1 MKSTKIS
8 LIALLMATSAVWA
21 ENSQDGHLYFYPH
34 WSAYQYDDV
43 VGISVDDDNGYGLGI
58 GYRFNDRWSFEVEF
72 NRIETMAGI
81 YHVDTTVWH
90 YNAKYNFVNDGR
102 VKPFML
108 LGVGDTD
115 NKFEFPTPYQA
126 AATSANLGFGLDIG
140 LTDNWSMRLDVR
152 GMYLYDHDATD
163 TMGTIGFVWSP
174 RAAKSM
180 PVDSDGDGV
189 VDHADQCP
197 ATPQGVSVD
206 SQGCPVDVDQDG
218 VSDNVDQCPGTPK
231 GVAVDARGC
240 ARDDDGDSVPNYKD
254 QCPATP
260 AGAEVDDKGCRKL
273 LKETVRISLDIKFP
287 SNSSMIDPKYTIQIK
302 KVADF
307 MRRFPDT
314 KVVIEGHTDSTG
326 SASYNKWLS
335 QRRADAVAQWLVN
348 KFGIDAKRVS
358 AIGYGEERPI
368 ADNNT
373 AEGRAKNR
381 RVVAAISATVTKQ

>member
-1 MKSTKIS
+1 
-8 LIALLMATSAVWA
+8 
-21 ENSQDGHLYFYPH
+21 
-34 WSAYQYDDV
+34 
-43 VGISVDDDNGYGLGI
+43 
-58 GYRFNDRWSFEVEF
+58 
-72 NRIETMAGI
+72 
-81 YHVDTTVWH
+81 
-90 YNAKYNFVNDGR
+90 
-102 VKPFML
+102 
-108 LGVGDTD
+108 
-115 NKFEFPTPYQA
+115 
-126 AATSANLGFGLDIG
+126 
-140 LTDNWSMRLDVR
+140 
-152 GMYLYDHDATD
+152 
-163 TMGTIGFVWSP
+163 
-174 RAAKSM
+174 
-180 PVDSDGDGV
+180 
-189 VDHADQCP
+189 
-197 ATPQGVSVD
+197 
-206 SQGCPVDVDQDG
+206 GCPVDVDQDG